1 MITYFGM
8 ILVPAI
14 FALVWPRSKN
24 IFLFL
29 IIFLLYVI
37 LIGYREHIGMDW
49 NNYLAIHSN
58 MRYLDLGD
66 ILFDTEAAS
75 NTLFWFSNQYYSG
88 IYTSNL
94 VSAMILMIGVLVFSG
109 RTAEPWLSVLA
120 ATPYICIV
128 VGMSA
133 TRQAMAVGIVFAVFA
148 LWHEYGLVRKGI
160 AIFAASLFHTSA
172 IFIGGFLIQ
181 DLPLNFAVKLI
192 VGSVVV
198 VAGVYF
204 LSRAGIYSE
213 QIDFYTESYL
223 STEGQIASP
232 GALAHV
238 ALVAIPAVI
247 YFFVRHRIYAMYER
261 SGFLD
266 MSALICIVLVPTAF
280 VFSTAASRFS
290 IYMQF
295 FPMIFYPLLVDTFR
309 TEDNRILVRVAV
321 SLLCFVFLFV
331 WLRFANNS
339 FAYLPYR
346 NLLWD

>member
-1 MITYFGM
+1 MTTYFLM
-8 ILVPAI
+8 ISVPAL

-24 IFLFL
+24 VFLFL
-29 IIFLLYVI
+29 TIFLLYVI
-37 LIGYREHIGMDW
+37 LIGNREQIGMDW
-49 NNYLAIHSN
+49 NNYVAIHSY
-58 MRYLDLGD
+58 MRYLDLND
-66 ILFDTEAAS
+66 VLFDSEAAS
-75 NTLFWFSNQYYSG
+75 NTLFWISDRHFSG

-94 VSAMILMIGVLVFSG
+94 AAAIILVIGVLIFSA

-133 TRQAMAVGIVFAVFA
+133 TRQAMAVGVIFAIFA
-148 LWHEYGLVRKGI
+148 LWHEYGLLRKAA

-181 DLPLNFAVKLI
+181 DLRVNLALRVV

-198 VAGVYF
+198 AAGVYF

-213 QIDFYTESYL
+213 QIDFYAESYL
-223 STEGQIASP
+223 SAEGQIASP

-238 ALVAIPAVI
+238 ALVALPAAI
-247 YFFVRHRIYAMYER
+247 YFFVRDRIYAIYER

-266 MSALICIVLVPTAF
+266 MSALICIALVPTAF

-295 FPMIFYPLLVDTFR
+295 FPMIFYPILVDTFK
-309 TEDNRILVRVAV
+309 TEDNRNLVRLGV
-321 SLLCFVFLFV
+321 SLLCVVFLYV

-346 NLLWD
+346 NILWD